1 MWTTLRVPHIST
13 RQTNNNYLFKSMRK
27 HNPTGTVRSRIIKN
41 EYLVNS
47 FQDDYTTV
55 NLFQDYGA
63 SFSQNCKRISG
74 RSKGASG
81 NQVSP
86 DSARPAGPKSGFWYP
101 VSIFHHLEIAVKA
114 IFSILPGIP
123 AIIIY

>member
-1 MWTTLRVPHIST
+1 
-13 RQTNNNYLFKSMRK
+13 MRK
-27 HNPTGTVRSRIIKN
+27 HNPTGTVRSRTNKN

-81 NQVSP
+81 SWAVALLCLHLP
-86 DSARPAGPKSGFWYP
+86 CKWGFTYP
-101 VSIFHHLEIAVKA
+101 
-114 IFSILPGIP
+114 PGIL
-123 AIIIY
+123 

>member
-1 MWTTLRVPHIST
+1 
-13 RQTNNNYLFKSMRK
+13 MRHHK
-27 HNPTGTVRSRIIKN
+27 PTGTVRSRTNKI

-81 NQVSP
+81 SWAEP
-86 DSARPAGPKSGFWYP
+86 YFACHLRCKWGFAYP
-101 VSIFHHLEIAVKA
+101 
-114 IFSILPGIP
+114 PGILYRVFTGKRKENRIP
-123 AIIIY
+123 GGILYSQIEVYKALYQQKIKRWKILIQDR

>member
-81 NQVSP
+81 SWAEPYFACPTLSLRGFYVS
-86 DSARPAGPKSGFWYP
+86 SGDTLGRFCR
-101 VSIFHHLEIAVKA
+101 
-114 IFSILPGIP
+114 
-123 AIIIY
+123 